1 MAARPDARKRVPP
14 EGPAVAAS
22 STSIGNLPKDCTI
35 SLCSNTPRLRQ
46 PRRDFRHRL
55 EDAGFIIGGHDRH
68 EGGVGPNRPLKLL
81 GIDQA
86 LARQIEPRD
95 LETFPLFQMLQRVQ
109 NGMMFGT
116 VADQMLSLWRETP
129 GETEEREVVRF
140 RAAAREND
148 FVRFH
153 A

>member
-1 MAARPDARKRVPP
+1 MLAA
-14 EGPAVAAS
+14 
-22 STSIGNLPKDCTI
+22 
-35 SLCSNTPRLRQ
+35 

-55 EDAGFIIGGHDRH
+55 EDAGFIIGGHDRNQSR
-68 EGGVGPNRPLKLL
+68 VGPNRPLKLL

-95 LETFPLFQMLQRVQ
+95 LETFPLFQMLERVQ
-109 NGMMFGT
+109 DGMMLGA
-116 VADQMLSLWRETP
+116 VADQMLSLWCETP
-129 GETEEREVVRF
+129 GQTEEREIVRF